1 MPTGALTVAPSEAT
15 VILSTY
21 EQPDWLEKSLWGY
34 AVQSRRG
41 FELIVADDGSGPETR
56 GVVERASRQT
66 GLRIRHL
73 RQEDRGFRKCRILNR
88 AILAAAGRYLIFS
101 DGDCVPRADFV
112 ATHLRLAEPGRFL
125 SGGALDLSRDLSER
139 IGKEDI
145 RSGRAFRASWLVS
158 QGWWP
163 GHRLFRLV
171 SSRPVA
177 AALDRLTPTRPTFN
191 GGNSSLFREDV
202 VAVNGFEHGM
212 GYGSEDRALG
222 ERLEN
227 AGLAATQARH
237 RLVCLHL
244 HHERPYRDEATLR
257 RNREVVRRIR
267 ARGEVRAGDGLEELA
282 RGAETAGGGP

>member
-1 MPTGALTVAPSEAT
+1 MPNGALTVAPSDAT

-21 EQPDWLEKSLWGY
+21 EQPEWLEKSLWGY
-34 AVQSRRG
+34 AAQSRRG

-56 GVVERASRQT
+56 EVVERASRET

-112 ATHLRLAEPGRFL
+112 EAHLRLAETGRYL

-145 RSGRAFRASWLVS
+145 RSGRAFRASWLIS
-158 QGWWP
+158 RGWWP
-163 GHRLFRLV
+163 GHRLLRLV
-171 SSRPVA
+171 RSRFVA
-177 AALDRLTPTRPTFN
+177 ALLDRITPTAPTFN

-202 VAVNGFEHGM
+202 VAANGFENGM

-227 AGLAATQARH
+227 SGLSAKQARH

-244 HHERPYRDEATLR
+244 HHERPYRDEETRR
-257 RNREVVRRIR
+257 RNREIVRRIR
-267 ARGEVRAGDGLEELA
+267 IRGDVRARDGLEELA
-282 RGAETAGGGP
+282 CGPDAAGSGP